1 MDEPKVRSSVWASR
15 ATPTDST
22 HDGRKPRR
30 MEPRRLQPTTDST
43 RHEVT
48 RDGFKPNGSNPPR
61 VQPHQNQPPD
71 STHHGFNPQRIQ
83 PHDGFNLRWMQT
95 MVRPSVTSRAVRV
108 RPNTRSPAFWECH
121 SDKNK
126 DKEKE
131 NKKTETKKKNR
142 KGKKKDKQ
150 GCGPRRA

>member
-1 MDEPKVRSSVWASR
+1 MGWGGPQMDEPKVRSSVWASR

-43 RHEVT
+43 RHELT
-48 RDGFKPNGSNPPR
+48 RDGFKPNGSNPAG

-95 MVRPSVTSRAVRV
+95 MVRPFVTSRAVRV
-108 RPNTRSPAFWECH
+108 RPNTRSPAFGNATAT
-121 SDKNK
+121 KTK
-126 DKEKE
+126 KKEI
-131 NKKTETKKKNR
+131 KKTEAKKKNR
-142 KGKKKDKQ
+142 KGKKK
-150 GCGPRRA
+150 R